1 VGQQVNDLPDITG
14 MRTPDPAAT
23 VPDPVPA
30 PAPRTPLVER
40 VAALEDQLTQLAV
53 LHNRFAGDVSREL
66 GL

>member
-1 VGQQVNDLPDITG
+1 MSEPSFPINLPPD
-14 MRTPDPAAT
+14 DPAVT
-23 VPDPVPA
+23 VPDPVPPPA
-30 PAPRTPLVER
+30 PAPRTPLIDR

>member
-1 VGQQVNDLPDITG
+1 VNGQPPPDDPAVTV
-14 MRTPDPAAT
+14 PDPAAA
-23 VPDPVPA
+23 PPPPPA
-30 PAPRTPLVER
+30 ARTPLVDR